1 MSYFAV
7 ERKNNHLDHFI
18 LINEV
23 DETTDFSN
31 YLNLTYDE
39 MKSMEDLEDF
49 VIANMEA
56 ADAMFQVD
64 DDQTVLTLIG
74 DDDVFVWSI
83 IMGTIDGEICY
94 SLVDWKKDGKNYRYE
109 PS

>member
-7 ERKNNHLDHFI
+7 ERKNNCLDHFI

-23 DETTDFSN
+23 DETENFSQ
-31 YLNLTYDE
+31 YLDLTYSE
-39 MKSMEDLEDF
+39 MASREDLEDF

-56 ADAMFQVD
+56 ADAMFQSD

-74 DDDVFVWSI
+74 DDDIFIWSI
-83 IMGTIDGEICY
+83 IIGTIDGEIYY
-94 SLVDWKKDGKNYRYE
+94 SLVDWKKNGENYRYE